1 MFVLQYVHKNDKQRD
16 FKRDIWICIIFFLF
30 ATITATQ
37 IMMPFDT
44 HPDMFLKQS
53 YST

>member
-1 MFVLQYVHKNDKQRD
+1 LYHL
-16 FKRDIWICIIFFLF
+16 FLF